1 MSPEID
7 WWNQRV
13 DVAYLKQEFFDDY
26 GSSATEYVR
35 AYWFREVREVDL
47 VSIACY
53 VYAVKKQLIR

>member
-1 MSPEID
+1 LIGEI
-7 WWNQRV
+7 REV

-35 AYWFREVREVDL
+35 AYWFAEVREVDL

-53 VYAVKKQLIR
+53 VYAVKNS